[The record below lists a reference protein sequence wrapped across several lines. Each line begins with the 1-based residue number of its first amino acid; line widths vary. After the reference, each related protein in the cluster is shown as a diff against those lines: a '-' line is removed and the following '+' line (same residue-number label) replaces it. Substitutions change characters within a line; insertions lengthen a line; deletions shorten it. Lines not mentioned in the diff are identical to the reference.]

1 MFKAIIID
9 DEYYIVEGLKKILD
23 WSSYGIEIAATALD
37 GVEGLELTQRIN
49 PDIII
54 TDICMNNMDGLEMIE
69 QIQQTDF
76 CGKIIILSGY
86 QKFEYAQRAIN
97 SKVTRYILKPI
108 NIDEFETVIGDVVRE
123 LKESENAKNDNT
135 NQTEPKVIHSKL
147 ADDLINYVDEHYT
160 EDIQMTHLAEM
171 FYCSVSYMGKVFRR
185 NTGMNFKEYVT
196 RKRVN
201 KAKELLR
208 CSYKS
213 IEDIQAEIGYS
224 DAKYFRKVFKELTG
238 VSPRKYRQC
247 KYKEK
252 ESED

>member
-1 MFKAIIID
+1 MFKAVIID

-37 GVEGLELTQRIN
+37 GVEGLELIKKIN
-49 PDIII
+49 PDIVI

-69 QIQQTDF
+69 QLQQTNF

-108 NIDEFETVIGDVVRE
+108 NIDEFEIVIGEVVRE
-123 LKESENAKNDNT
+123 LKESENPNRDNT
-135 NQTEPKVIHSKL
+135 NRIGTKAIHSKL

-160 EDIQMTHLAEM
+160 EDIQMTYMAEM
-171 FYCSVSYMGKVFRR
+171 FHCSVAYMGKVFKR

-213 IEDIQAEIGYS
+213 IEDIQFEIGYH

-238 VSPRKYRQC
+238 VSPRRYRQC
-247 KYKEK
+247 KAKG
-252 ESED
+252 SED